1 MEDWIAGVFAVLGT
15 LMVLSGG
22 TLIVL
27 RALGRLGIPAE
38 PAAAAPTTTAA
49 EQPAARRFSLRKL
62 SPASQLI
69 GWAAPPQ
76 RSDGSRHDAAYG
88 PWSSPCGGA
97 TCAARTRRAGAR
109 AGGTVL
115 GRGRRQRPGVQTTV
129 GSACSRR

>member
-27 RALGRLGIPAE
+27 RALSRLGIPAE

-49 EQPAARRFSLRKL
+49 EPPAARRFSLRKL

-69 GWAAPPQ
+69 GW
-76 RSDGSRHDAAYG
+76 
-88 PWSSPCGGA
+88 
-97 TCAARTRRAGAR
+97 
-109 AGGTVL
+109 GGTTATLRWVE
-115 GRGRRQRPGVQTTV
+115 
-129 GSACSRR
+129 A